1 MSQPHPSSSIVR
13 RPRRAA
19 RRGESGSAYI
29 LVLLA
34 LVVLT
39 IMGLSLA
46 FMTQTEVQIGSNDR
60 VVSRVFYAAESG
72 IAAAAAKAIV
82 SADYAA
88 HTYVIK
94 EPGTV
99 PGLDFRSSV
108 DVSPVLPILDSP
120 CNLCEINNAGTYS
133 EKSFRKINHA
143 VTAVATRYSG
153 TGTTPLAQ
161 KTLTA
166 MIEVQPWK
174 VATEAYKPIDDPTQL
189 AKIKF

>member
-1 MSQPHPSSSIVR
+1 MSQPRLSISASLAR
-13 RPRRAA
+13 RRAA
-19 RRGESGSAYI
+19 ARGESGSAYI

-46 FMTQTEVQIGSNDR
+46 FMTQTELQIGSNDR
-60 VVSRVFYAAESG
+60 VISRVFYAAESG
-72 IAAAAAKAIV
+72 IAAAASKAIV
-82 SADYAA
+82 SADYEA
-88 HTYVIK
+88 HTYIFK
-94 EPGTV
+94 EPGTI
-99 PGLDFRSSV
+99 PGLDFKSSV

-133 EKSFRKINHA
+133 EKSYRKINHA
-143 VTAVATRYSG
+143 VTAVATRYAGSD
-153 TGTTPLAQ
+153 TTPLAQ

-174 VATEAYKPIDDPTQL
+174 AATEAYKPIDDPVQL

>member
-1 MSQPHPSSSIVR
+1 MSESRFQADA
-13 RPRRAA
+13 PRRAA
-19 RRGESGSAYI
+19 SRGESGSAYI
-29 LVLLA
+29 LVLLV

-39 IMGLSLA
+39 IMGLSLV

-82 SADYAA
+82 SADYNA
-88 HTYVIK
+88 HTYSFS

-99 PGLDFRSSV
+99 PGLDFKSSV

-143 VTAVATRYSG
+143 VTAVATRFAG

-174 VATEAYKPIDDPTQL
+174 VSTEAYKPIDDPVQL

>member
-1 MSQPHPSSSIVR
+1 MSPSN
-13 RPRRAA
+13 PQAPLRRAA
-19 RRGESGSAYI
+19 SHGESGSAYI

-46 FMTQTEVQIGSNDR
+46 FMTQTEVQIGANDR

-72 IAAAAAKAIV
+72 IAASATRAIV
-82 SADYAA
+82 SADYSA
-88 HTYVIK
+88 HTYTFT

-99 PGLDFRSSV
+99 PGLDFKSSV

-153 TGTTPLAQ
+153 SNTTPLAQ

-174 VATEAYKPIDDPTQL
+174 VSPEAYTAINDPAQL

>member
-1 MSQPHPSSSIVR
+1 MSRSQIRTPAL
-13 RPRRAA
+13 RRAS
-19 RRGESGSAYI
+19 RGESGSAYI

-46 FMTQTEVQIGSNDR
+46 FMTQTEVQIGANDR

-72 IAAAAAKAIV
+72 IAAATAKAIV
-82 SADYAA
+82 SADYDA
-88 HTYVIK
+88 HSYTFT

-99 PGLDFRSSV
+99 PGLDFKNTV
-108 DVSPVLPILDSP
+108 EVSPVLPVLDSP

-153 TGTTPLAQ
+153 SNTTPLAQ

-166 MIEVQPWK
+166 MVEVQPWK
-174 VATEAYKPIDDPTQL
+174 VSPEAYTAINDPAQL

>member
-1 MSQPHPSSSIVR
+1 MSQPCLSISASLAR
-13 RPRRAA
+13 RRAA
-19 RRGESGSAYI
+19 ARGESGSAYI

-72 IAAAAAKAIV
+72 IAAAASKAIV
-82 SADYAA
+82 SADYEA
-88 HTYVIK
+88 HTYVFK

-99 PGLDFRSSV
+99 PGLDFKSSV

-133 EKSFRKINHA
+133 EKSYRKINHA
-143 VTAVATRYSG
+143 VTAVATRYAGS
-153 TGTTPLAQ
+153 GTTPLAQ

-174 VATEAYKPIDDPTQL
+174 AATEAYKPIDDPVQL
-189 AKIKF
+189 AKVKF